1 MRFPSALLLL
11 LAGLAASPAIAAPAC
26 PSGTTP
32 AGYRQESYCTAQ
44 IALRST
50 ISRSLGLLETR
61 MAAGDGAFAAQL
73 RTAQDLRDR
82 RDKLA
87 TSERDALADNSPDGR
102 VRYAR
107 FSAEAAQVASSLVA
121 IEAAIRRDHPR
132 WLDLARP
139 TPLTEADTIRL
150 LRPGEAMVFWYPTEE
165 ATFVWAIN
173 AKGSHWARIPIGA
186 TALAARVASFRAG
199 LGVDGAT
206 RSARADRPSA
216 RPAFDRVDASA
227 LYTLLFPG
235 AVDQVVRGARAVIL
249 VPSGSLTSLPFA
261 ALPMG
266 TAATSPWLGLAKP
279 LSLLPSPAG
288 LRTLRGHPATASAAI
303 AFAGFGA
310 PALGAATEGQAR
322 GLDGVWR
329 GGMVDGAA
337 LANLPS
343 LPQAADE
350 LYDLAR
356 ELGAPTKSVT
366 VGANATESAVKRADL
381 SHVRVLAFA
390 THGLVAG
397 DLSGLAEPALV
408 FTPPA
413 APDDNDDGLLT
424 ASEAARLRLSADWVI
439 LSACSTATGN
449 RVGAEALSGLASAF
463 TYAGAR
469 ALLVSQWQV
478 GDDAARR
485 LTTLAVRERTLGR
498 AEALRR
504 AMVAVANDPAH
515 PEWADPSAWAVF
527 ELVGEGGR

>member
-1 MRFPSALLLL
+1 MRLPSALLLL
-11 LAGLAASPAIAAPAC
+11 LTGLVASSANAAPAC

-44 IALRST
+44 VALRST
-50 ISRSLGLLETR
+50 ISRSLGLLESR

-82 RDKLA
+82 RDTLA

-102 VRYAR
+102 LRYAR
-107 FSAEAAQVASSLVA
+107 FSAEAAQVASSLAA

-139 TPLTEADTIRL
+139 TPLTEAETLKL
-150 LRPGEAMVFWYPTEE
+150 LRPGEAMVFWYPTED
-165 ATFVWAIN
+165 ATFVWAID
-173 AKGSHWARIPIGA
+173 ARGARWARIPIGA

-216 RPAFDRVDASA
+216 RPPFDRADASA
-227 LYTLLFPG
+227 LYTLLFPDT
-235 AVDQVVRGARAVIL
+235 VDQIVRGARAVIL

-266 TAATSPWLGLAKP
+266 TAAGSPWLGLAKP

-310 PALGAATEGQAR
+310 PALGAANNTTRA
-322 GLDGVWR
+322 LDGVWR
-329 GGMVDGAA
+329 GGVVDGAA
-337 LANLPS
+337 LVDLPS

-356 ELGAPTKSVT
+356 ELGAPAKSVT
-366 VGANATESAVKRADL
+366 IGARATEAAVKHADL

-397 DLSGLAEPALV
+397 DIGGLAEPALV

-413 APDDNDDGLLT
+413 TPDDNDDGLLT

-504 AMVAVANDPAH
+504 AMVAVAHDPAH